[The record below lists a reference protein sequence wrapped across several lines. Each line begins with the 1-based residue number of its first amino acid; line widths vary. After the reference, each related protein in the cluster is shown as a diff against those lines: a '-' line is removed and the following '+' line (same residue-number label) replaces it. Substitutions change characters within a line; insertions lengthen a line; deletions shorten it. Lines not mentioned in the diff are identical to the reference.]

1 MTIFNVF
8 KKINFLLIIV
18 SFFNCT
24 SRSADKKVKNIEL
37 VEKKNERIISYSLL
51 PAKSS
56 NQVIEHKYY
65 TLSYS
70 EKDEQAEWVAYKLTN
85 DNSNKKIKRKS
96 YFRIDPK
103 VESGSS
109 ELIDYYKSG
118 YDRGHLAP
126 AGSMRVNDVSMSES
140 FYMSNISP
148 QKPKFNQ
155 GVWKRLENRVRYWA
169 SIYDSLYVVTGPVLS
184 KPIDIIGTN
193 SVTVP
198 RAFYKTLVGFKEEKI
213 KAIAFIIPNLKSN
226 KSIYSY
232 SVSVDN
238 VEKIT
243 NINFYSNFPDSVEN
257 KIEANSDIKIWLK
270 K

>member
-1 MTIFNVF
+1 MIIFNVF
-8 KKINFLLIIV
+8 KKITFLLIIATL
-18 SFFNCT
+18 FNCT
-24 SRSADKKVKNIEL
+24 SRSAYKNGKKIEL
-37 VEKKNERIISYSLL
+37 LKKKNERVNSYSLL
-51 PAKSS
+51 PLKNS

-109 ELIDYYKSG
+109 ELMDYYKSG

-126 AGSMRVNDVSMSES
+126 AGSMRINDVSMNES
-140 FYMSNISP
+140 FYMSNMSP
-148 QKPKFNQ
+148 QKPKFNR
-155 GVWKRLENRVRYWA
+155 GVWKRLENKVRYWA

-184 KPIDIIGTN
+184 RPIDVIGSN
-193 SVTVP
+193 GVTVP
-198 RAFYKTLVGFKEEKI
+198 RASYKTLVGFKEEKTR
-213 KAIAFIIPNLKSN
+213 AIAFIIPNAKSN

-232 SVSVDN
+232 LVSVDN